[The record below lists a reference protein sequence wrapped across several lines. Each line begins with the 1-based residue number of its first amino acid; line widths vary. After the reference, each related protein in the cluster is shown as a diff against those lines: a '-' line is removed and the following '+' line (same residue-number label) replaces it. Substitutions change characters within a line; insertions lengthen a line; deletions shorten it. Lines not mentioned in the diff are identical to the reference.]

1 MPGLRTLGCKNLLV
15 NLSLAAGSVIIFAVL
30 LEGGARVFWT
40 AEHGDLC
47 RVEDEK
53 LMYKPRPNCERRIK
67 EFEGD
72 LVTSRFNAC
81 GSRGSGPCVRRPPDT
96 FRVFG
101 IGDSFTLGL
110 MVPEPDTYLQ
120 VAQKLW
126 NAQLPYPVEVY
137 NAGESGYDLL
147 QYSLRL
153 DEAFEH
159 NAQLITIG
167 IMPNDLFADFS
178 ETETSERQALVRRLG
193 VQGAHEALYRERA
206 LLDFVRNAI
215 LQSRF
220 GNLLMHLLFSID
232 AVYLRLYLMR
242 DGEQSYLRVPYS
254 DVWTA
259 KMRDADR
266 LIADMTRR
274 ARARGVELV
283 IIVIPQRV
291 QAILVKRGGT
301 VSGVDPF
308 AFGDAIRSIGARYG
322 IVVVDFLKALERNPD
337 PARLFYPVDGHLTP
351 EGQLLLGLFVAR
363 ALVNERVIPHKGR

>member
-1 MPGLRTLGCKNLLV
+1 MRTSRYKNLLV
-15 NLSLAAGSVIIFAVL
+15 NLSLTAGFVILFAVL

-40 AEHGDLC
+40 AERGDLC

-67 EFEGD
+67 EPEGD
-72 LVTSRFNAC
+72 LITYRFNAC
-81 GSRGSGPCVRRPPDT
+81 GFRGNGPCVRRPPDT
-96 FRVFG
+96 LRVFG

-110 MVPEPDTYLQ
+110 MVSEPDTYLQ
-120 VAQKLW
+120 VAQKWW
-126 NAQLPYPVEVY
+126 NEHLPYPVEVY
-137 NAGESGYDLL
+137 NAGEIGYDLF

-153 DEAFEH
+153 DQAFEH
-159 NAQLITIG
+159 DAQLIMIG
-167 IMPNDLFADFS
+167 LLPNDLFTDNS
-178 ETETSERQALVRRLG
+178 ETGTAERQALVRRLG
-193 VQGAHEALYRERA
+193 VQGAHKAINRERKWVLFERA
-206 LLDFVRNAI
+206 QNVI
-215 LQSRF
+215 SQSRF
-220 GNLLMHLLFSID
+220 GSLLTHLLFSID
-232 AVYLRLYLMR
+232 AVYLRAYLMR
-242 DGEQSYLRVPYS
+242 YGEQSYMRVPYS

-291 QAILVKRGGT
+291 QAILVKRGGA

-351 EGQLLLGLFVAR
+351 EGQRLLGLFVAR